1 MCTGIITKHRSVTF
15 NQRPQKG
22 VCVCSCLGFR
32 FLSYQDLMYMSDK
45 PNYSLIHTVLES
57 LQLELRLLVDPPD
70 GTKEH
75 PAATCLELWLCH
87 PEFTS
92 GQSHFQL
99 LCFLTHKTDLYVT
112 CLHSLRVFSLPA

>member
-1 MCTGIITKHRSVTF
+1 
-15 NQRPQKG
+15 
-22 VCVCSCLGFR
+22 
-32 FLSYQDLMYMSDK
+32 MYMSDK

-75 PAATCLELWLCH
+75 PATTCLELWLCH

-92 GQSHFQL
+92 GQLHFQL
-99 LCFLTHKTDLYVT
+99 VQLCFLTHKTDLYMT
-112 CLHSLRVFSLPA
+112 CLHSLQVFSLPA